1 MKKNFKGKSIMCYIM
16 CQIEGSS
23 CEGNFNCTDNT
34 LGTVMFGG
42 FT

>member
-1 MKKNFKGKSIMCYIM
+1 M

-42 FT
+42 FTWLINVIFKY